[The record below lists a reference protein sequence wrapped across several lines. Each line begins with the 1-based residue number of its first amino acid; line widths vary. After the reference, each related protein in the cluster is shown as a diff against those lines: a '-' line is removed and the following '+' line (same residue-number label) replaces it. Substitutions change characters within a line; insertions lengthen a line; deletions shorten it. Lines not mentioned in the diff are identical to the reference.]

1 MKLVMMIY
9 LRPSASTIYQ
19 DVCRKYHETQ
29 SIRKQALNVCLSI
42 YWRILKMQRFPR
54 RWDKITCINF
64 LQRKIIL
71 NAIAYYELDSPRL
84 SDREY
89 DELSYQLVELQ
100 KDIDIQETQY
110 GYVMYDFDG
119 TTGFDLYGRLNEK
132 DKRYLMQLAR
142 YIFGSKSESKRKK
155 KGGLF

>member
-1 MKLVMMIY
+1 
-9 LRPSASTIYQ
+9 
-19 DVCRKYHETQ
+19 
-29 SIRKQALNVCLSI
+29 
-42 YWRILKMQRFPR
+42 MQRFPR

-71 NAIAYYELDSPRL
+71 NAMAYYELDSPKL

-89 DELSYQLVELQ
+89 DELSKQLVGLQ
-100 KDIDIQETQY
+100 KDIDIQQTQY

-119 TTGFDLYGRLNEK
+119 TTGFDLYSRLNEA
-132 DKRYLMQLAR
+132 DKRYLMQIAR
-142 YIFGSKSESKRKK
+142 HVLGLECAIIKPKRK

>member
-1 MKLVMMIY
+1 
-9 LRPSASTIYQ
+9 
-19 DVCRKYHETQ
+19 
-29 SIRKQALNVCLSI
+29 
-42 YWRILKMQRFPR
+42 MQRFPR

-71 NAIAYYELDSPRL
+71 NAIAYYELDSPKL

-89 DELSYQLVELQ
+89 DELSKQLVVLQ
-100 KDIDIQETQY
+100 KDIDIQQTQY

-119 TTGFDLYGRLNEK
+119 TTGFDLYSRLNDA
-132 DKRYLMQLAR
+132 DKRYLMQIAR
-142 YIFGSKSESKRKK
+142 HVLGLECAIIKPKRK

>member
-1 MKLVMMIY
+1 
-9 LRPSASTIYQ
+9 
-19 DVCRKYHETQ
+19 
-29 SIRKQALNVCLSI
+29 
-42 YWRILKMQRFPR
+42 MQRFPR

-71 NAIAYYELDSPRL
+71 NAIAYYELDSSIL

-89 DELSYQLVELQ
+89 DELSHQLVDLQ
-100 KDIDIQETQY
+100 KDVDVQQTQY
-110 GYVMYDFDG
+110 GYVMHDFDG
-119 TTGFDLYGRLNEK
+119 TTGFDLYGRLNDK

-142 YIFGSKSESKRKK
+142 YILGSNTESKRKK

>member
-1 MKLVMMIY
+1 
-9 LRPSASTIYQ
+9 
-19 DVCRKYHETQ
+19 
-29 SIRKQALNVCLSI
+29 
-42 YWRILKMQRFPR
+42 MQRFPR
-54 RWDKITCINF
+54 RLDKITCINF

-89 DELSYQLVELQ
+89 DELSHQLVELQ
-100 KDIDIQETQY
+100 KDIDIQKTQY

-119 TTGFDLYGRLNEK
+119 TTGFDLYSRLNEK

>member
-1 MKLVMMIY
+1 
-9 LRPSASTIYQ
+9 
-19 DVCRKYHETQ
+19 
-29 SIRKQALNVCLSI
+29 
-42 YWRILKMQRFPR
+42 MQRFPR
-54 RWDKITCINF
+54 RWNKITCINF

-89 DELSYQLVELQ
+89 DELSHQLVELQ
-100 KDIDIQETQY
+100 NDIDIHETQY
-110 GYVMYDFDG
+110 GYLMYDFDG
-119 TTGFDLYGRLNEK
+119 TTGFDLYSRLNEK
-132 DKRYLMQLAR
+132 DKRHLMQIAR